1 MSKIESPMSFQPII
15 VAAAILL
22 TGIMAGIF
30 FTWSNAVMPG
40 IGKLDDL
47 EFLQAFKSMNRVIL
61 NRAFLAVFGGA
72 MLAVFLVPVSHFML
86 FPKPLFWFYLC
97 VFFVYA
103 IGVFGVTVNGNIPL
117 NELLDQANL
126 SNMSG
131 NELKALR
138 ETIESKWISYNLI
151 RTLCSTI
158 AFACLIYSHFFWGE

>member
-1 MSKIESPMSFQPII
+1 
-15 VAAAILL
+15 
-22 TGIMAGIF
+22 
-30 FTWSNAVMPG
+30 
-40 IGKLDDL
+40 
-47 EFLQAFKSMNRVIL
+47 
-61 NRAFLAVFGGA
+61 
-72 MLAVFLVPVSHFML
+72 ML

-126 SNMSG
+126 GNMSG
-131 NELKALR
+131 HELKALR

>member
-1 MSKIESPMSFQPII
+1 MNIQSII

-40 IGKLDDL
+40 IGKLHDL

-61 NRAFLAVFGGA
+61 NQAFLAVFGGA
-72 MLAVFLVPVSHFML
+72 ILTVLLVPISHFTL
-86 FPKPLFWFYLC
+86 FPKALFWFYVC
-97 VFFVYA
+97 VFVIYA

-126 SNMSG
+126 TNMSG
-131 NELKALR
+131 HELKNLR
-138 ETIESKWISYNLI
+138 ETIESKWVSYNLI
-151 RTLCSTI
+151 RTVCTPVT
-158 AFACLIYSHFFWGE
+158 FTCLIYSHFFGGD